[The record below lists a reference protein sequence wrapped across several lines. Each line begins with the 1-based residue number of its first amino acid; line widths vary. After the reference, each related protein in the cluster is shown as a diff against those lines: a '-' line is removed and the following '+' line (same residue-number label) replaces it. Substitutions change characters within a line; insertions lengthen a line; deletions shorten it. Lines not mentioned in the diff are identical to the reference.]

1 MTETTPSKNHSLL
14 FIPDISGFTQF
25 VTDTEIN
32 HSHSIIAELLEII
45 IDSNQLGLTVSE
57 IEGDA
62 VLFYRYQE
70 VPSVNELLEQTQKTF
85 MDFHR
90 HLRRYEKDRVCNC
103 GACRQA
109 VQLSLKII
117 AHTGNITLINIK
129 NHQKLYGPA
138 VITAHRLLKNEIKE
152 NEYLLIADSSRG
164 TIDKSHLGPESD
176 WAEIKEGRSNYED
189 VGEINYKYIPL
200 SPLHERVPPP
210 EPFPQGKTMANP
222 IVKEIYI
229 ACPVDRLFE
238 FLANLELRTQ
248 WSKVVKRVVFDSG
261 KINRPGIKHTC
272 ILNSG
277 VLNFVTITGN
287 FGENKR
293 VYGERLTNALFMK
306 EVNIYYILEPEDKG
320 TKVRLEYHYFPLPV
334 IGRFFTPLLKSKVP
348 KNIESVL
355 HSLKEYCEK

>member
-1 MTETTPSKNHSLL
+1 MTETNSNKNHSLL
-14 FIPDISGFTQF
+14 FIPDLSGFTQF

-45 IDSNQLGLTVSE
+45 IDSNQLELTVSE

-70 VPSVNELLEQTQKTF
+70 VPSVGELLEQTKKTF
-85 MDFHR
+85 LAFHR

-109 VQLSLKII
+109 VELSLKIV
-117 AHTGNITLINIK
+117 AHTGDITLIKIK
-129 NHQKLYGPA
+129 NHQKLYGTA
-138 VITAHRLLKNEIKE
+138 VIAAHRLLKNEIKE
-152 NEYLLIADSSRG
+152 NEYLLIADRSMG
-164 TIDKSHLGPESD
+164 TIDKNHLGPDND
-176 WAEIKEGRSNYED
+176 WAEIKEGKANYED
-189 VGEINYKYIPL
+189 VGEIGYKYIPL

-222 IVKEIYI
+222 IIKEIYI

-238 FLANLELRTQ
+238 TLVNLELRTQ
-248 WSKVVKRVVFDSG
+248 WSKVVKRVVFDWG
-261 KINRPGIKHTC
+261 KINRPGTKHTC
-272 ILNSG
+272 ILDSG
-277 VLNFVTITGN
+277 VLKFVTITN
-287 FGENKR
+287 DFGENKR
-293 VYGERLTNALFMK
+293 VYGERLTNASFMK

-320 TKVRLEYHYFPLPV
+320 TKVRMEYHYFPLPV
-334 IGRFFTPLLKSKVP
+334 IGWLFTPFLKSKVP

-355 HSLKEYCEK
+355 HSLKKYCEK

>member
-1 MTETTPSKNHSLL
+1 MTETNSNKNHSLL

-32 HSHSIIAELLEII
+32 HSHGIIAELVEII

-70 VPSVNELLEQTQKTF
+70 VPSVDELLEQTQKTF
-85 MDFHR
+85 LDFHR
-90 HLRRYEKDRVCNC
+90 HLKRYERDRVCNC
-103 GACRQA
+103 GACLQA

-138 VITAHRLLKNEIKE
+138 VIAVHRLLKNEIKE
-152 NEYLLIADSSRG
+152 NEYLLITDSFMD
-164 TIDKSHLGPESD
+164 TIDKGHLAPDND
-176 WAEIKEGRSNYED
+176 WVTIKEGRANYED
-189 VGEINYKYIPL
+189 IGEISYKYIPL

-210 EPFPQGKTMANP
+210 GPLPQGKTIANP

-229 ACPVDRLFE
+229 ERSVDQLFE
-238 FLANLELRTQ
+238 ILFNLGLRTQ
-248 WSKVVKRVVFDSG
+248 WSKGVKRVEFDRG
-261 KINRPGIKHTC
+261 KIHRVGTKHTC
-272 ILNSG
+272 TLDSG
-277 VLNFVTITGN
+277 ALKFETITNN

-306 EVNIYYILEPEDKG
+306 EVNIYFILEAQGKG
-320 TKVRLEYHYFPLPV
+320 TKLRVEYHYFPLPV
-334 IGRFFTPLLKSKVP
+334 IGWLFTLFFKSKVP
-348 KNIESVL
+348 KNIEYVL
-355 HSLKEYCEK
+355 HSLKEYSEK